1 MTTSFKYET
10 HLLGLSST
18 NTKRYDAQ
26 GLEQPLDYCRWVGNG
41 GCRKEPSF
49 WSYYL
54 WGHTEQKTKRGE
66 YFEPNRG

>member
-1 MTTSFKYET
+1 MGYPNC
-10 HLLGLSST
+10 GAGY
-18 NTKRYDAQ
+18 YDAQ
-26 GLEQPLDYCRWVGNG
+26 GLGQPLDYCRWVGNG